1 MGLCSHETSSKGQS
15 MGASTIVKIDH
26 DKAEEIRRNPRAFGV
41 LIVRAMLGG
50 DHDSAWNEL
59 HAYGVEAIP
68 EPHHTDGWNEVRGD
82 QESPVV
88 QA

>member
-1 MGLCSHETSSKGQS
+1 

-26 DKAEEIRRNPRAFGV
+26 DKAEEIRRNPRVFGI
-41 LIVRAMLGG
+41 LLARAMLTG
-50 DHDSAWNEL
+50 DDASAWKEL

-68 EPHHTDGWNEVRGD
+68 EPHHTDGSEEVGGD
-82 QESPVV
+82 QESPTV